1 MIAEHDIPV
10 SVETLSLVYTIAALI
25 MVAVAIVV
33 VAWLASVVARLLD
46 RRRRHRTSRMKGS
59 GNHAD

>member
-1 MIAEHDIPV
+1 VTRVIAEHDIPV

-33 VAWLASVVARLLD
+33 VAWLASVVARLLKWRHGHRE
-46 RRRRHRTSRMKGS
+46 RRG
-59 GNHAD
+59 

>member
-25 MVAVAIVV
+25 MVAVAMVV
-33 VAWLASVVARLLD
+33 VGVAGLGGRPAPGLEA
-46 RRRRHRTSRMKGS
+46 RAPGTSRMRGRRW
-59 GNHAD
+59 

>member
-25 MVAVAIVV
+25 MVAVAIAV

-46 RRRRHRTSRMKGS
+46 WRRWHRKRRG
-59 GNHAD
+59 

>member
-33 VAWLASVVARLLD
+33 VAWLASVVARLLEWMRGHLV
-46 RRRRHRTSRMKGS
+46 RRG
-59 GNHAD
+59 